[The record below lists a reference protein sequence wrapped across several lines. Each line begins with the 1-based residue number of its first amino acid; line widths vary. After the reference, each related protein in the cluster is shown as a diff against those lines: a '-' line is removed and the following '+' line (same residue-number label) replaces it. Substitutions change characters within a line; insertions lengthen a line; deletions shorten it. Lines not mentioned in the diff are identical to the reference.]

1 MLAPPPQQM
10 KTCSKCYRLLPV
22 ESYHFADKP
31 AGKRRSVCPNCRR
44 QHDQDRRRASRQKVL
59 SRELRSIRR
68 TQSVE
73 NLWALVMN
81 LCTQL
86 GGLSNVLKLIR
97 ERILDEQTSSACRC
111 SATRALLH
119 MVAVSD
125 KERMRLQQ
133 MGDQV
138 QLRQLASA
146 HLEQLRRLADQEQS
160 PEEFIRRL
168 HAEGKLVPIIRVMLD
183 DGTLTLDDIESPPHT
198 ATTLL

>member
-1 MLAPPPQQM
+1 MTAPLQDM
-10 KTCSKCYRLLPV
+10 RTCGTCFRLLPIA
-22 ESYHFADKP
+22 SFRFSNKP
-31 AGKRRSVCPNCRR
+31 AGKRHTVCRDCRR
-44 QHDQDRRRASRQKVL
+44 KYDQACRRASRQKML

-68 TQSVE
+68 TQNVE
-73 NLWALVMN
+73 NLCALVMN

-86 GGLSNVLKLIR
+86 GGLSNVLKFFR
-97 ERILDEQTSSACRC
+97 DRILDEQTTSACRC

-119 MVAVSD
+119 LVVVSD
-125 KERMRLQQ
+125 KEHMRLQQ

-138 QLRQLASA
+138 QLQQLASA

-168 HAEGKLVPIIRVMLD
+168 HAGGELVPIIRVMLD